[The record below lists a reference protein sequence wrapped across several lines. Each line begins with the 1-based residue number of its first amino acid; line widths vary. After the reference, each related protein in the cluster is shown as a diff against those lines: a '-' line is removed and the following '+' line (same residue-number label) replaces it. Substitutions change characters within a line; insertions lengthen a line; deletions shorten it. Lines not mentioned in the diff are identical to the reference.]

1 MKRLWLTPYPR
12 HKPLAP
18 RLRLCP
24 CPNTNLSDTN
34 CRTQTFRAERVYD
47 FRTDM
52 AKRPTPEGAER
63 LTLTRLGYE
72 LRTCWVINL
81 L

>member
-1 MKRLWLTPYPR
+1 MKRLRLTPYPDTNLSR
-12 HKPLAP
+12 HDYGYA
-18 RLRLCP
+18 P
-24 CPNTNLSDTN
+24 CPNTNSSDTN

-63 LTLTRLGYE
+63 LA
-72 LRTCWVINL
+72 LRNYATSCVPAG
-81 L
+81 